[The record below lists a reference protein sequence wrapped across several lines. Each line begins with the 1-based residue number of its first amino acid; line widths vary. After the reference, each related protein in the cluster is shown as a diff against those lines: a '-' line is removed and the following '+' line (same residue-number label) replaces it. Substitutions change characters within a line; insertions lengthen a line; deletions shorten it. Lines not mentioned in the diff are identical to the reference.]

1 MIQVIKQKEGNTK
14 LITTVLTG
22 HSFKYRRLLDG
33 ANVEDVQTDKHI
45 PYEQNELQQT
55 YRKVRFE
62 EVRVIKRK

>member
-14 LITTVLTG
+14 LITILTR

-55 YRKVRFE
+55 LEKYNSKKFE
-62 EVRVIKRK
+62 FIKRN